1 MMGITGVLR
10 YDDMLLG
17 LATRL
22 TARTSPTF
30 QGKVIVHTFTMELI
44 VIIVSNKPKVAIV
57 GLDKKKLSSEG
68 LGLVFAVDFWC
79 FHAWQVL
86 EVQCNS
92 RFFKLVWWEIALAPD
107 SPSKFA
113 LAYCGV

>member
-44 VIIVSNKPKVAIV
+44 VIIVSNKSKVAI
-57 GLDKKKLSSEG
+57 KQT
-68 LGLVFAVDFWC
+68 
-79 FHAWQVL
+79 H
-86 EVQCNS
+86 
-92 RFFKLVWWEIALAPD
+92 PD
-107 SPSKFA
+107 SLTTRHLTFHDQIA
-113 LAYCGV
+113 CINLCL